1 MAMDFARLWSLAGTL
16 PRLEFY
22 DSVGEV
28 TPNVVYDILYSYCV
42 Q

>member
-1 MAMDFARLWSLAGTL
+1 MGFARLWSLVDTL
-16 PRLEFY
+16 PHLALY

-28 TPNVVYDILYSYCV
+28 TLNVVYDILYSYCV